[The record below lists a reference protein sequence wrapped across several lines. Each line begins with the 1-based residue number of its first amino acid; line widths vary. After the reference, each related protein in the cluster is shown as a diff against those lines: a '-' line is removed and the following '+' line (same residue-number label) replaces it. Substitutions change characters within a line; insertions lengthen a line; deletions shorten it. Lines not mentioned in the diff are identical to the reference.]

1 MKKELSPSI
10 YQKIGEIIVIFT
22 RAVRKAQAE
31 NRKLG
36 LPNVYCEG
44 EIIYYELPDG
54 RITTK
59 AAV

>member
-1 MKKELSPSI
+1 MKKLSPLI
-10 YQKIGEIIVIFT
+10 YQKIGEILVIFT

-36 LPNVYCEG
+36 LPNVYSEG
-44 EIIYYELPDG
+44 RRIYYELPDG

-59 AAV
+59 IAI